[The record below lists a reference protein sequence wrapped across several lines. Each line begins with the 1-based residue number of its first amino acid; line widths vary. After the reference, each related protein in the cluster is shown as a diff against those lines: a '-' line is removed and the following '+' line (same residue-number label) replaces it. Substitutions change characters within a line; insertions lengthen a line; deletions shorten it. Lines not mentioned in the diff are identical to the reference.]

1 MDFSLG
7 YIVTRVVNVTGK
19 FDLNIEK
26 ILENWEPY
34 HAVREIIANAMDE
47 ALLTDSS
54 EIEIY
59 KDENGNW
66 LIRDFGRGLRYTHLT
81 QNEND
86 EKLHHPHVI
95 GKFGIGLKDALA
107 TLERHGIGVLIKS
120 RFGDIR
126 LVRSEKEGFDDIVTL
141 HAKIEPPSEPDMRG
155 TKFILSGISDEQ
167 VDLAKRLFLRFSGER
182 VIERTKYG
190 DIVEKR
196 GTASIYVNGVKVADE
211 ENFLFSYNIT
221 ALNAS
226 IKKALNRERTNVGRS
241 AYALRIKSILLASN
255 SVEVAQA
262 LADDLQNY
270 SFGTHH
276 DELGWLAVQEHA
288 VKILNRNHKVLFAS
302 SEEVI
307 ERPDIV
313 DEVKESG
320 FEIVTLPE
328 NLKTKIEGTEDI
340 DGNPVND
347 LSHFMQVR
355 NESFSYDF
363 VDIASLSLDERRIYD
378 LTDAI
383 FELFGGK
390 PDVVE
395 SVKISETMQEAFYSG
410 QATVGVWDA
419 SSRSIIIKR
428 TQLGNLADYAGT
440 LLHEAVHAKSGYGDV
455 SRGFESELTRVI
467 GIVSEKALK
476 ALKREEQKPPSLWR
490 RLFHLR

>member
-1 MDFSLG
+1 M
-7 YIVTRVVNVTGK
+7 IHVAGK

-34 HAVREIIANAMDE
+34 HAVREIIANAIDE
-47 ALLTDSS
+47 ELLTGSP

-86 EKLHHPHVI
+86 EKLHHPQVI

-107 TLERHGIGVLIKS
+107 TLERHGIAVLIKS
-120 RFGDIR
+120 RYGDIR

-141 HAKIEPPSEPDMRG
+141 HAKIETPSEPNLRG

-167 VDLAKRLFLRFSGER
+167 IDLAKQLFLRFSGER

-196 GTASIYVNGVKVADE
+196 GAASIYVNGVKVADE

-221 ALNAS
+221 ALNAL

-241 AYALRIKSILLASN
+241 AYAQRIKSILLASN

-270 SFGTHH
+270 SFGIHH

-288 VKILNRNHKVLFAS
+288 VKILNRNKKVLFAS
-302 SEEVI
+302 SEDVI

-363 VDIASLSLDERRIYD
+363 VDITSLSSNERRIYEF
-378 LTDAI
+378 TEAI

-395 SVKISETMQEAFYSG
+395 SVKISETMREEFYSG
-410 QATVGVWDA
+410 RGTVGVWDA

-428 TQLGNLADYAGT
+428 TQLGDLADYAGT

-455 SRGFESELTRVI
+455 SRGFELELTRVI
-467 GIVSEKALK
+467 GIVSEKALQ
-476 ALKREEQKPPSLWR
+476 ALKKEERNSPSLWR
-490 RLFHLR
+490 RLFRLE